1 VTAPLSSDPTR
12 TLAFLSEA
20 SKILSASLEQ
30 KETLDQLARLVVPT
44 IADWCQINLLHPD
57 ETVERAVMYHRDP
70 KRLEQIRAFF
80 AARPYKRN
88 PSPLAPQTLR
98 TGRPVLLD
106 KLSDEIVATYA
117 RSAGELATLKSFG
130 MNSVIVVPLLARRRT
145 IGSMVLA
152 TSVDSQHVF
161 TRADLAIA
169 EDLGVRAGLALDNA
183 RLYEAE
189 RQAREAAEEQLQAR
203 RAQEQT
209 LQAFLN
215 ASGAMIYV
223 CDLEERYILV
233 NPAFVAATKRTA
245 DEILGK
251 RVADL
256 IPADEAELARE
267 WNRQVRATG
276 KPVTYETTVHD
287 SQGRAGAYFAHK
299 FPILD
304 EHGAVRA
311 IGGIATDVTDRIQ
324 EREAL
329 RSSQERFEKVFR
341 AATISISITTLDEG
355 KFVDVNGACE
365 QLTGYSRAE
374 MIGKTGLELGFWFNE
389 AHRRQAFDELR
400 RTGQVKELET
410 QLRDRQGRLHEVLMS
425 LEKIVL
431 DGKPCI
437 LSLAHDVTDLKRL
450 ALGLERAQKMEAL
463 GRLAGGVAHDFNNIL
478 TAVSGYVSLS
488 LDMLPKDS
496 PVRAPVEHVQR
507 AAGRAASLTQQLLAF
522 GRHQV
527 RTPIRVDL
535 NATVCQLLPM
545 LHRLIGEDVQ
555 LQTGLEPELRPI
567 EADPAQLEQVIV
579 NLAINARDAM
589 PSGGKLRLETCNLV
603 AEDGSDAVQLS
614 VADDGV
620 GMDEAT
626 RARIFEPFFT
636 TKEIGKGTG
645 LGLATVYSIVEQHS
659 GRIGVTSA
667 LGQGTRFDIVFPPS
681 RSNAAERTLTPMPV
695 VTPATGRETIL
706 IVEDDESVL
715 GFVCLVLEQRN
726 YRVLTAHDGDG
737 AIKVAGKHAGQIDL
751 LLTDIVMPQ
760 MNGRALA
767 TELRRLR
774 PALRVMY
781 MSGYPG
787 DTIDR
792 YGDIPAGEPFLQKPF
807 TRDLLLAKLAEALRA
822 G

>member
-30 KETLDQLARLVVPT
+30 KETLDQLARLVVPAV
-44 IADWCQINLLHPD
+44 ADFCQINLLHPD
-57 ETVERAVMYHRDP
+57 ESVERAVMYHRDP
-70 KRLEQIRAFF
+70 KRLEELHAFF
-80 AARPYKRN
+80 KDRPYHRN
-88 PSPLAPQTLR
+88 TNPLAPQTLR
-98 TGRPVLLD
+98 TGRAMMLPRLT
-106 KLSDEIVATYA
+106 DEIIATYA
-117 RSAGELATLKSFG
+117 RAPGELATLKSFG
-130 MNSVIVVPLLARRRT
+130 MSSVIVVPLMARRRT
-145 IGSMVLA
+145 IGTMVLA
-152 TSVDSQHVF
+152 TADPQHIF
-161 TRADLAIA
+161 TSADLAIA

-189 RQAREAAEEQLQAR
+189 RQARAVAEEQLQAR
-203 RAQEQT
+203 REQEQT

-215 ASGAMIYV
+215 ASSAMIYV
-223 CDLEERYILV
+223 CDLQERYILV
-233 NPAFVAATKRTA
+233 NPAFVAATGRTA
-245 DEILGK
+245 EEILGK
-251 RVADL
+251 RVEDL
-256 IPADEAELARE
+256 ISSDEAQRVRE
-267 WNRQVRATG
+267 WNRKVLEAG
-276 KPVTYETTVHD
+276 KPMTYEINVHD
-287 SQGRAGAYFAHK
+287 AAGRAGSYFAHK
-299 FPILD
+299 FPIFD
-304 EHGAVRA
+304 DHGRIRA
-311 IGGIATDVTDRIQ
+311 IAGIATDVSDRIKD
-324 EREAL
+324 REAL
-329 RSSQERFEKVFR
+329 RSSQELFEKVFR
-341 AATISISITTLDEG
+341 AATISISITTLEDG

-365 QLTGYSRAE
+365 QITGYTRAE
-374 MIGKTGLELGFWFNE
+374 MIGKTGVELGFWFN
-389 AHRRQAFDELR
+389 ADHRRQAIDELR
-400 RTGQVKELET
+400 RTGQVRELET
-410 QLRDRQGRLHEVLMS
+410 QLRDRQGRVHEVLMS

-431 DGKPCI
+431 DGRPCI
-437 LSLAHDVTDLKRL
+437 LSLAHDITDLKRL

-496 PVRAPVEHVQR
+496 PVRASVEHVQR

-555 LQTGLEPELRPI
+555 LQTGLEPELHAI
-567 EADPAQLEQVIV
+567 EADAAQLEQVIL

-589 PSGGKLRLETCNLV
+589 PSGGKLRLETCNMV

-645 LGLATVYSIVEQHS
+645 LGLATVYSIVEQHA

-681 RSNAAERTLTPMPV
+681 VSSHAELIATPRPV
-695 VTPATGRETIL
+695 VTAATGKETIL

-726 YRVLTAHDGDG
+726 YRVLTAPDGDG
-737 AIKVAGKHAGQIDL
+737 AMKVAANHRGEIDL

-767 TELRRLR
+767 TELRRVR

-792 YGDIPAGEPFLQKPF
+792 YGDIPAGELFLQKPF
-807 TRDLLLAKLAEALRA
+807 TRDLLLSKVVEALRP